1 MGLVVFLDVK
11 DAILN
16 RHSVRSFSAKAPSAD
31 VISEIIKYAHL
42 APSAGNL
49 QARDFIIVDD
59 INIKKELSRAALN
72 QEFIVEAPINII
84 VCANLDRIS
93 PYGTR
98 GRELYCIQDSAA
110 SVENILLI
118 AVENGLS
125 TCWVGAFNEKEVSK
139 ILQLPSHVRPVAIIP
154 IGYPKEKPTPTSR
167 IDIKKLIHYNT
178 W

>member
-1 MGLVVFLDVK
+1 LDVK
-11 DAILN
+11 KAISN
-16 RHSVRSFSAKAPSAD
+16 RQSIRSYSDKKISKD
-31 VISEIIKYAHL
+31 LISEIIKYAHL

-49 QARDFIIVDD
+49 QARDFIIVED
-59 INIKKELSRAALN
+59 IEIRKELSKAALD
-72 QEFIVEAPINII
+72 QEFIIEAPVSIV

-98 GRELYCIQDSAA
+98 GRELYCLQDAA
-110 SVENILLI
+110 AAVEHILLM
-118 AVENGLS
+118 AVENGLG

-139 ILQLPSHVRPVAIIP
+139 ILNLPSHIRPVAIIP

-167 IDIKKLIHYNT
+167 IDIKELIHYNK

>member
-16 RHSVRSFSAKAPSAD
+16 RHSVRIFSAKAPSAD

-93 PYGTR
+93 PYGAR

-139 ILQLPSHVRPVAIIP
+139 ILNLPSGFSLVIL
-154 IGYPKEKPTPTSR
+154 SS
-167 IDIKKLIHYNT
+167 
-178 W
+178 

>member
-1 MGLVVFLDVK
+1 MDVK
-11 DAILN
+11 KAISN
-16 RHSVRSFSAKAPSAD
+16 RQSIRSYSDKKISKD
-31 VISEIIKYAHL
+31 LISEIIKYAHL

-49 QARDFIIVDD
+49 QARDFIIVED
-59 INIKKELSRAALN
+59 IEIRKELSKAALD
-72 QEFIVEAPINII
+72 QEFIIEAPVSIV

-98 GRELYCIQDSAA
+98 GRELYCLQDAA
-110 SVENILLI
+110 AAVEHILLM
-118 AVENGLS
+118 AVENGLG

-139 ILQLPSHVRPVAIIP
+139 ILNLPSHIRPVAIIP

-167 IDIKKLIHYNT
+167 IDIKELIHYNK